1 MGKRNNYIIQNFLS
15 YLYTFSGWEV
25 LTAPLGHF
33 VSILHIKW
41 ITRLTSIQ
49 RKSLEKNNAMSLSH
63 NQITDM
69 QNRTTSC

>member
-1 MGKRNNYIIQNFLS
+1 MGSF
-15 YLYTFSGWEV
+15 

-69 QNRTTSC
+69 QNHTTSCYGKACKNVECRKL